1 MYDNTHRAEIVI
13 EALLRAYDETRQNQ
27 RQQPACSASETQLSD
42 TDVQS
47 ICAAMEGLGISVQGH
62 SESTSRF
69 AMFAAQF
76 RNCPVVIK
84 MGQDPEDVNPVFREL
99 VARDGRP
106 GGFRKQLFAP
116 LLQFNENQANGEEGE
131 LDAIQIAISR
141 GKVFAVIEEFTEF
154 RAEVLFDELAESWR
168 VTPSEGTVHGTA
180 VLLLAII
187 KLLSALHAR
196 GRAYGGDPRKF
207 KLSMLKNGYGAEA
220 LAFVLYEGQP
230 YALLL
235 GDAELLMDP
244 LTVSNHGQHRR
255 SGGTARSAGILLK
268 SHCPASRQSFRKV
281 GSNASIPFS
290 QIKSMLMNPQDAASS
305 RSIIEEAKRDDLRKA
320 AKAVVNAIFGE
331 EVHEKKW
338 QGPSHLFRGWLDTLS
353 DIEFGN
359 VTGVPRRDQNLL
371 VSDGFCSILMQQNS
385 RLKDLFELLERML
398 GDEAPDVQGILASN
412 PFPDITVPLNA
423 YPEGLDSAP
432 AVVRNDLQAC
442 PKLMQEIQQQ
452 VLHYYVAGKTI
463 MWKKLPK
470 KLIATWLVIRYEP
483 EKERFYRS
491 LFTATEGKEGDFG
504 AIYHCALEK
513 NPALTSFLSPVHQ
526 LTLPGTKITMDG
538 SPRSSGDIHKAVAS
552 SNVAQFVNSCLDER
566 GRTYRQPNCAR
577 EWSRDWTS
585 LNSLKS
591 LETIDEVAL
600 GLKLS
605 RQVAMYEELH
615 YWYNWG
621 KYDKKPEKEDD
632 LLALLIKKPS
642 NTVRKARP

>member
-1 MYDNTHRAEIVI
+1 
-13 EALLRAYDETRQNQ
+13 
-27 RQQPACSASETQLSD
+27 
-42 TDVQS
+42 
-47 ICAAMEGLGISVQGH
+47 MEGLGISVQGR

-69 AMFAAQF
+69 AMFVAQF
-76 RNCPVVIK
+76 RNCSVMVKI
-84 MGQDPEDVNPVFREL
+84 GNDPDDPNPVFREL
-99 VARDGRP
+99 LARDGRP
-106 GGFRKQLFAP
+106 GGFRKLLFAP
-116 LLQFNENQANGEEGE
+116 LLQLNENQAYGEEGE

-220 LAFVLYEGQP
+220 LAFVLYEGRP

-398 GDEAPDVQGILASN
+398 GDEAPDVQGILSSN
-412 PFPDITVPLNA
+412 PFPDITVPFNA

-432 AVVRNDLQAC
+432 EVVRNDLQAC

-452 VLHYYVAGKTI
+452 VLHYYVAGKTLT
-463 MWKKLPK
+463 WEKLPK
-470 KLIATWLVIRYEP
+470 KAHRHV
-483 EKERFYRS
+483 
-491 LFTATEGKEGDFG
+491 AG
-504 AIYHCALEK
+504 
-513 NPALTSFLSPVHQ
+513 HQ
-526 LTLPGTKITMDG
+526 I
-538 SPRSSGDIHKAVAS
+538 
-552 SNVAQFVNSCLDER
+552 
-566 GRTYRQPNCAR
+566 
-577 EWSRDWTS
+577 
-585 LNSLKS
+585 
-591 LETIDEVAL
+591 
-600 GLKLS
+600 
-605 RQVAMYEELH
+605 
-615 YWYNWG
+615 
-621 KYDKKPEKEDD
+621 
-632 LLALLIKKPS
+632 
-642 NTVRKARP
+642 